1 MESPQEQ
8 EILKLLKENLE
19 ISQEILRLSQK
30 VQRYIFWQRI
40 IGWFYIVL
48 IVGPIILAIIY
59 LPPLLKNT
67 ISQYQDLLGQVD
79 GTQGQINQLKQELPK
94 NLNLNDLL
102 KGKLPN

>member
-19 ISQEILRLSQK
+19 ISQEVLRLSQK
-30 VQRYIFWQRI
+30 VQRYIFWQKI

-48 IVGPIILAIIY
+48 IVVPIILALIY
-59 LPPLLKNT
+59 LPPLLKNVFG
-67 ISQYQDLLGQVD
+67 QYQDLLGQVD
-79 GTQGQINQLKQELPK
+79 AGQGQINQLKQELPA

-102 KGKLPN
+102 KGTQ

>member
-1 MESPQEQ
+1 MENLEQE

-19 ISQEILRLSQK
+19 ISQEILRQSQK
-30 VQRYIFWQRI
+30 VQRYMLWQRI
-40 IGWFYIVL
+40 IGWFYVAL
-48 IVGPIILAIIY
+48 IVGPIILALIY

-67 ISQYQDLLGQVD
+67 IGQYQSLLQGDV
-79 GTQGQINQLKQELPK
+79 GQGQINQLPA